1 MRRTGRQEHRTP
13 GAGLTLRRAPALL
26 VLAALLLPISVWAG
40 SRYVNPAALHERIE
54 SDNPPLVIDVRGES
68 DYLIAH
74 VPTAIN
80 IPHTELEDRVAELK
94 RRAPDV
100 VAVYDEFGPRSR
112 RAKEILVKAGFGDV
126 LNLEGGF
133 ANWKHRGFPTER

>member
-1 MRRTGRQEHRTP
+1 MRRSGRQDHRAP
-13 GAGLTLRRAPALL
+13 GHGLAARSVPALL
-26 VLAALLLPISVWAG
+26 VLAALLLPVSVWAG
-40 SRYVNPAALHERIE
+40 ARYVNPAVLHERIE
-54 SDNPPLVIDVRGES
+54 SDNPPLVIDVRAES

-80 IPHTELEDRVAELK
+80 IPHTELEDRLSELK
-94 RRAPDV
+94 RRAPEV

-112 RAKEILVKAGFGDV
+112 RAKEILAKAGFADI

-133 ANWKHRGFPTER
+133 ANWKRRGFPTER